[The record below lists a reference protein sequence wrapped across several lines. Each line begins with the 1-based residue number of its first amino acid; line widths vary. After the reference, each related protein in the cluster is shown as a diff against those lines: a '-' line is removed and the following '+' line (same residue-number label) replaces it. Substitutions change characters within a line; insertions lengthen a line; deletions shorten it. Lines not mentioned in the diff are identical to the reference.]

1 MKNVSREFLRGNKQG
16 LKLLNDLNMHI
27 LLKWYLVVFFYIKS
41 FAFLKTLL
49 RFMLRLFWS
58 YLCNSKRSNFLLKL
72 YSPLHIGY
80 STVDIQHIVFKSSL
94 IWVVS
99 FLMMNQHMSCIFKNA
114 LRCPRHCGAAQWLTF
129 ISTHLIFDNQ
139 NHILRIHKM

>member
-1 MKNVSREFLRGNKQG
+1 MKNVSREFVRGNKQG

-99 FLMMNQHMSCIFKNA
+99 FLMMNQHMSCILKMPYDVLDIVA
-114 LRCPRHCGAAQWLTF
+114 PHSDLHSYR
-129 ISTHLIFDNQ
+129 
-139 NHILRIHKM
+139 HILFLIIKIIS